1 MSLYTR
7 RVGSSLV
14 VLGHKLYKWRGDT
27 AFTSRSEPEST
38 IEVFDFTTGEW
49 STFETSPESEGWV
62 WGPLE
67 CESIDMPESVTGCS
81 MAGVGESTL
90 YLFGGFGTMEREVYY
105 RGLFKLD
112 LNTWKWKKI
121 EPINDYDGP
130 MAKYLAGMV
139 TLDDSRGLLLIFG
152 GFGVMN
158 KAQKRQRGADYL
170 WSQEFSAVWTNE
182 LHIFDTRESVWIG
195 IETTGMKPPPCAATS
210 FTRIDRHRIV
220 LFGGRQQ
227 KERVNEL
234 HILDTSS
241 WHWSGPIMQPS
252 PDKPWPSP
260 RSLHTAVSLLDPF
273 YVQPPS
279 LTSSIESNTDT
290 SDALFTKQNL
300 LVLWGQDTDGEQ
312 LSHAWLLDTETMSWK
327 NLYQRVLSCEGR
339 KWHSSVAYY
348 PSPYEAV
355 VVTTGGFNRSEM
367 MLFLDP
373 NKPNPDTFYFK
384 TGVCSLYQLCL
395 QCISSIDDGSDVG
408 KKRYSELVSPL
419 PKHIQR
425 HLLEFKVTEKQN
437 KSIKLVDHGS
447 KFCLD

>member
-1 MSLYTR
+1 M
-7 RVGSSLV
+7 
-14 VLGHKLYKWRGDT
+14 D
-27 AFTSRSEPEST
+27 PENT

-49 STFETSPESEGWV
+49 STFETSPETEG
-62 WGPLE
+62 GAD
-67 CESIDMPESVTGCS
+67 CGSMDMPDSVTGCS
-81 MAGVGESTL
+81 MVGVGESTL

-112 LNTWKWKKI
+112 INTWKWKRL

-130 MAKYLAGMV
+130 MAKYLAGMI
-139 TLDDSRGLLLIFG
+139 TLDDIHGLILIFG

-170 WSQEFSAVWTNE
+170 WSQEFRAVWTNE
-182 LHIFDTRESVWIG
+182 LHIYDTRESIWKG
-195 IETTGMKPPPCAATS
+195 METTGIKPPPCAAAS
-210 FTRIDRHRIV
+210 FTRIDRHRIA

-234 HILDTSS
+234 HILDTSC

-252 PDKPWPSP
+252 PDKLWPSP

-300 LVLWGQDTDGEQ
+300 LVLWGQDTNGDQ
-312 LSHAWLLDTETMSWK
+312 LSQAWLLDTETLSWK
-327 NLYQRVLSCEGR
+327 NLYRRVLNCQGR
-339 KWHSSVAYY
+339 KWHSSAAYY
-348 PSPYEAV
+348 PSPYEAI
-355 VVTTGGFNRSEM
+355 VVTTGGFNQSEM

-373 NKPNPDTFYFK
+373 RHPNPDNFYFK

-395 QCISSIDDGSDVG
+395 QCVSSFDD
-408 KKRYSELVSPL
+408 KYRNALLYL

-425 HLLEFKVTEKQN
+425 HLHEFKVTEKQN
-437 KSIKLVDHGS
+437 KSIALADHGS
-447 KFCLD
+447 KFCF